1 MVKIKIALGFA
12 LALLTVELMGIA
24 GAAGLQQSGVRKV
37 GTEVTAADVAGAAKR
52 AASGKVD
59 SEKGFLEA
67 QSIRAAEIQRKARQ
81 DEAGKKLLEQSER
94 VQKAMG
100 DNSQWAKEQF
110 ERAQG
115 IASATMDEADGQ
127 LGQQQKPPRPRFIV
141 FVSQSM
147 GTAAL
152 KQIFSIGKG
161 NPEVMYV
168 FRGFLPKQS
177 PMQFYGVMAKFQG
190 KGEDELVQ
198 IGLDPP
204 SFEEFGITSVPAIV
218 QLDEQ
223 EKLVAKVSGLGNFKW
238 LAERI
243 AAGEKGNL
251 GNRGNTYKIAET
263 DLIAEMKAKAAA
275 VDYKKEAEAARNRY
289 FQELPTLDLPY
300 AREQRVRHVLPI
312 LEVKSD
318 IVDPNGVVRHRAG
331 DRIDMKSELVRA
343 PMLVI
348 FNSQDR
354 YHVEFA
360 KAMAKK
366 VKDGRKVIFM
376 TTRVDRNKGIP
387 GYAAQ
392 EYALGRPVYLL
403 MQDVKNTFGIERV
416 PTVVTPTSD
425 DFVVVEV
432 PLTQGVSGN
441 AGSDAP

>member
-1 MVKIKIALGFA
+1 MVTRNLVAGFV
-12 LALLTVELMGIA
+12 LAISLA
-24 GAAGLQQSGVRKV
+24 G
-37 GTEVTAADVAGAAKR
+37 VAGAQQPPRVVKRAPATVSADEVAKAAKA

-59 SEKGFLEA
+59 NEKGFLEA
-67 QSIRAAEIQRKARQ
+67 QSIRAAEIQRKAQ
-81 DEAGKKLLEQSER
+81 ADVAGKKQLEQAEKVEEARAKHSE
-94 VQKAMG
+94 
-100 DNSQWAKEQF
+100 WARQEF

-115 IASATMDEADGQ
+115 IATATIDAADGQ
-127 LGQQQKPPRPRFIV
+127 VGQKQEKPARPRYLV

-147 GTAAL
+147 GNAAL
-152 KQIFSIGKG
+152 KQVFEIGRG
-161 NPEVMYV
+161 NADVLYV
-168 FRGFLPKQS
+168 FRGFLPKQT
-177 PMQFYGVMAKFQG
+177 PMQFYGVMAKHQG
-190 KGEDELVQ
+190 KGEDKIVQ

-204 SFEEFGITSVPAIV
+204 SFEEFGITAVPAIV
-218 QLDEQ
+218 QLDVQ

-238 LAERI
+238 LRDKVAS
-243 AAGEKGNL
+243 GEKGNL
-251 GNRGNTYKIAET
+251 GNRGNTYRIAET

-275 VDYKKEAEAARNRY
+275 VDYKKEAAEAKKRY
-289 FQELPTLDLPY
+289 FRELPTIDLPY
-300 AREQRVRHVLPI
+300 ATEQRVRHVLPI

-318 IVDPNGVVRHRAG
+318 IVDQNGMVRHKAG

-343 PMLVI
+343 PMLVV

-366 VKDGRKVIFM
+366 AQAGRKVIFL
-376 TTRVDRNKGIP
+376 TTRVDREKGIP

-416 PTVVTPTSD
+416 PTVVTPTED
-425 DFVVVEV
+425 DFIVVEV

-441 AGSDAP
+441 AGTDAP